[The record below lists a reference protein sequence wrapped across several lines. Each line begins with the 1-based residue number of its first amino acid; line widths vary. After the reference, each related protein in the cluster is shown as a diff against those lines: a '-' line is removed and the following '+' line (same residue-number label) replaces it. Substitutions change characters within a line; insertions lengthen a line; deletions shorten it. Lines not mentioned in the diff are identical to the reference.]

1 MTLSEVA
8 AKPRQLT
15 EVELCTWLG
24 EALPGAKLVYYRG
37 YLAVDCNSATSPL
50 AAEDRAEL
58 ARVARRARIAEEMGL
73 VHLIQRR
80 HGPTDY
86 SYIIITRVRSK
97 PPRTP
102 ARIRMVQADDTPVR
116 A

>member
-1 MTLSEVA
+1 MTLSELA

-80 HGPTDY
+80 HGPDDY
-86 SYIIITRVRSK
+86 EYLIVARRRPRSQG
-97 PPRTP
+97 RDSGALTP
-102 ARIRMVQADDTPVR
+102 AVCRRP
-116 A
+116 